1 MTNYKTQLERL
12 RRHYQSS
19 VNHYDAISFLD
30 LAHTLRVWTEVKS
43 NIDQLGV
50 NSFKKGILTKKVKKV
65 LTGSEYA
72 YAYLPDGVTTSAVAT
87 GEIGGRNMIHG
98 PQADKFSVATLM
110 KIENN
115 RDLSIAQ
122 FLMVYRVLAQEEMTI
137 LNDESKNVPIETV
150 SFSKYM
156 ESPAI
161 YFQFSGHDP
170 KHISNEELIKRIANE
185 YEASHADSTD
195 TNFELNNVFSEPVK
209 NLMGYGCAQLPLPYF
224 VLLHIANNI
233 ITNLE
238 GQL

>member
-12 RRHYQSS
+12 KRHYQSS
-19 VNHYDAISFLD
+19 VNHYDLISFLD
-30 LAHTLRVWTEVKS
+30 LANTLRVWTEVKS

-50 NSFKKGILTKKVKKV
+50 NNFKKGILTKKVKNV
-65 LTGSEYA
+65 LTGSEYV

-87 GEIGGRNMIHG
+87 GEIGGRKMIHG
-98 PQADKFSVATLM
+98 PQADKFSVETLV
-110 KIENN
+110 KIESNG
-115 RDLSIAQ
+115 DLSIAQ
-122 FLMVYRVLAQEEMTI
+122 FLMVYRVLLQEEITI
-137 LNDESKNVPIETV
+137 LYDESKNVPIKTV

-185 YEASHADSTD
+185 YEDSHADSTD
-195 TNFELNNVFSEPVK
+195 TNFELNNIFSEPVK
-209 NLMGYGCAQLPLPYF
+209 NLMGYGCTQLPLPYF

-238 GQL
+238 GQF